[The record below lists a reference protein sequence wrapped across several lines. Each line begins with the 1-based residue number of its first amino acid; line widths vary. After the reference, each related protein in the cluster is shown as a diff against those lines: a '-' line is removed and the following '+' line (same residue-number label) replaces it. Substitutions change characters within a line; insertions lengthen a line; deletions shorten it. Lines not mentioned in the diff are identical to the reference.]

1 MSSEATRSAGA
12 SLAGRVR
19 EHFVAYLEGMMV
31 PLSDATR
38 TRLAESMDQGT
49 STKDMHD
56 RRDALMAYEKQRGA
70 WVRATPAA
78 LRRALISPSA
88 SARTQLSMSSLSL
101 IGDDIVEKKILASR
115 LAQVIQDKSSW
126 ELNDL
131 KLRMQELEGG
141 QEWAVTDVL
150 RPEVV
155 AQVLVDQW
163 TASQLPPLAWELAK
177 DVIQQQVVKRTLEGY
192 QQVNQ
197 ILIKAGVMPEVDLRN
212 MVKRTPGGA
221 GGSGSGGAQSKP
233 VPPAL
238 SNGQQQAPNSTGYG
252 AASGRGAM
260 SAAEQMLR
268 AGLSRDAASRD
279 AVSRDMSRESSGRAA
294 QTTQQ
299 MHAGG
304 SRASAQAAAYHDE
317 ETRMLTA
324 GTPLGRA
331 RQRAQGILGQL
342 RRMLTDRVAGFDG
355 VTAPTRPSPA
365 LAAAMTQHQVTQH
378 QHSGDATAAISVQGG
393 AHVGYDSGDVEQAVV
408 AVRQRSADLKK
419 KASTASEKA
428 TIEIVALMFQ
438 AILAEERIPAAV
450 RVWFAR
456 LQMPVLRVALA
467 EPEFFGTLQHP
478 ARQLIDRMGSCVM
491 GFDASAINGSALEIE
506 IKRVVQVIE
515 QYPETG
521 RRVYQLVY
529 DEFQKF
535 LAKFLTEKGNTQRL
549 VSVAQQVEQKETM
562 AIQYTI
568 EMRKMLNNM
577 PVREELREFLFKVW
591 AEVLAVAAVKNGA
604 QHADTLM
611 LKKSAT
617 DLLWAASAKPNR
629 DDRNRV
635 IQDLPNLLQ
644 RLRQGMSLL
653 GVQGPAQEA
662 HIKSI
667 GEVLADAFQSKTE
680 AVPRAQID
688 AMANRLA
695 NLEDFISDDPS
706 GDLHLDQDSIELI
719 LGIDASMIEVVADGG
734 SNPSAAMMAWA
745 GELQQGNW
753 FTLDHNGKVTQV
765 QYAWR
770 SDRKQLHLFASGD
783 GRSYLIQARRLAAYL
798 QAGLLLPA
806 EEELLTVRA
815 TRDAMAKLDANPERL
830 LG

>member
-1 MSSEATRSAGA
+1 
-12 SLAGRVR
+12 
-19 EHFVAYLEGMMV
+19 MV

-38 TRLAESMDQGT
+38 TRLAEAMDQGT
-49 STKDMHD
+49 STRDMHE

-78 LRRALISPSA
+78 LRRALVSPSA

-131 KLRMQELEGG
+131 KLRMQELEGA
-141 QEWAVTDVL
+141 QEWAITDVL

-212 MVKRTPGGA
+212 MVKRTPGANTA
-221 GGSGSGGAQSKP
+221 GGASGAQTKP
-233 VPPAL
+233 ESANQSPAQ
-238 SNGQQQAPNSTGYG
+238 GQPNSSGYG
-252 AASGRGAM
+252 SSGRGTM
-260 SAAEQMLR
+260 PVPEYLPQS
-268 AGLSRDAASRD
+268 GL
-279 AVSRDMSRESSGRAA
+279 GRSPQARPG
-294 QTTQQ
+294 QTTLQ
-299 MHAGG
+299 AGA
-304 SRASAQAAAYHDE
+304 SRASARAAAYHEE

-355 VTAPTRPSPA
+355 LTAPTRPSPA
-365 LAAAMTQHQVTQH
+365 LAAALTQHQVTQHQVTQH
-378 QHSGDATAAISVQGG
+378 QHSGGSTTAISMQGG
-393 AHVGYDSGDVEQAVV
+393 AQIGYDTGDVEHAVV
-408 AVRQRSADLKK
+408 AVRQRSAELKK

-438 AILAEERIPAAV
+438 AILAEERIPPAM

-491 GFDASAINGSALEIE
+491 GFDASAINGSALEVE

-568 EMRKMLNNM
+568 EMRKMLNDM
-577 PVREELREFLFKVW
+577 PVRDELREFLFKVW

-629 DDRNRV
+629 DDRTRV

-653 GVQGPAQEA
+653 GVQAPAQEA
-662 HIKSI
+662 HIKVI

-695 NLEDFISDDPS
+695 NLEDFISDDPA
-706 GDLHLDQDSIELI
+706 GDLPLDQDSIELI

-753 FTLDHNGKVTQV
+753 FTLDHSAKLIQV

-770 SDRKQLHLFASGD
+770 SDRKQLHLFASSD

-815 TRDAMAKLDANPERL
+815 TRDAMAKLEANPERL

>member
-1 MSSEATRSAGA
+1 M
-12 SLAGRVR
+12 LAARVR

-38 TRLAESMDQGT
+38 TRLAEAMDQGT
-49 STKDMHD
+49 STRDMHE

-141 QEWAVTDVL
+141 QEWAITDVL

-155 AQVLVDQW
+155 AQVLIDQW
-163 TASQLPPLAWELAK
+163 AASQLPPLAWELAK
-177 DVIQQQVVKRTLEGY
+177 DVIQQHVVKRTLEGY

-212 MVKRTPGGA
+212 MVKRTPGAVGGGSSAGGVPPKPSAPAGTLPPNAEHGQPSGA
-221 GGSGSGGAQSKP
+221 GSAY
-233 VPPAL
+233 
-238 SNGQQQAPNSTGYG
+238 N
-252 AASGRGAM
+252 ASSRGPMAV
-260 SAAEQMLR
+260 AEQMLR
-268 AGLSRDAASRD
+268 AGLVRDNAGRAGYGTSRNTQHMSPAASR
-279 AVSRDMSRESSGRAA
+279 G
-294 QTTQQ
+294 
-299 MHAGG
+299 
-304 SRASAQAAAYHDE
+304 SAQAAAYHEE

-342 RRMLTDRVAGFDG
+342 KRMLTDRVAGFDG
-355 VTAPTRPSPA
+355 LTAPTRPSPA
-365 LAAAMTQHQVTQH
+365 LAAALTQHQVTQHQVTQH
-378 QHSGDATAAISVQGG
+378 QHSGGSTTAISLQGG
-393 AHVGYDSGDVEQAVV
+393 AQVGYDSGKVEHAVI
-408 AVRQRSADLKK
+408 AVRQRSAELKK

-456 LQMPVLRVALA
+456 LQMPVLRIALA

-491 GFDASAINGSALEIE
+491 GFDASAINGSALETE

-535 LAKFLTEKGNTQRL
+535 LAKFLTERGSTQRL

-568 EMRKMLNNM
+568 EMRKMLNDM

-629 DDRNRV
+629 DDRTRV

-653 GVQGPAQEA
+653 GVQAPAQEA

-695 NLEDFISDDPS
+695 NLEDFISDDPA
-706 GDLHLDQDSIELI
+706 GDLPLDQDSIELI

-753 FTLDHNGKVTQV
+753 FTLDHNAKVIQV

-770 SDRKQLHLFASGD
+770 SDRKQLHLFASTD
-783 GRSYLIQARRLAAYL
+783 GRSFLIQARRLAAYL

-815 TRDAMAKLDANPERL
+815 TRDAMAKLEANPERL